1 VEEDRIFRDVEGGLN
16 AFGCYTIEEVGKKN
30 RFILDTLVFLLHRV
44 TLCSSLLHLNRLFGL
59 GVHLQRD
66 AMRPTSLSGVI
77 QFKPRIPERP
87 IILWR
92 QHKLGHVALGALE
105 PAILDSHTSALGK
118 RNFPN
123 LIHDFRMR
131 IPCVLISI
139 HCGFNT
145 MNKECVWCLARQGAG
160 CVLGRICVDVEVYAA
175 NGGGHVG
182 RNIERDFGVNG
193 VADLA
198 SRLGSIGRVGCS

>member
-1 VEEDRIFRDVEGGLN
+1 M
-16 AFGCYTIEEVGKKN
+16 
-30 RFILDTLVFLLHRV
+30 TLS
-44 TLCSSLLHLNRLFGL
+44 SSLLHLNRLFDL
-59 GVHLQRD
+59 GVHLQRN
-66 AMRPTSLSGVI
+66 AMRPTSLSGII
-77 QFKPRIPERP
+77 QFKPRILERP

-92 QHKLGHVALGALE
+92 QHKLRHVAIGALE

-131 IPCVLISI
+131 IPCVLILI

-175 NGGGHVG
+175 NGGGYVG

-198 SRLGSIGRVGCS
+198 SRLGSIGVVGCSLFERDEKVRKFNVLELCYGAKSEQHGK